1 MVLETSGK
9 FSCLQL
15 PGKGLDYNEALK
27 LKVSQQEHNMKAK
40 NGGNGMTD
48 EQVRHFINRWVHCPV
63 WSVKFYWYNID
74 DRYMPSYELFQDGI
88 DKETSSWSGKGLRF
102 IVNIQR
108 EIVGTESFWKSYMQF
123 IQMYYSV
130 L

>member
-9 FSCLQL
+9 FYCLQL

-63 WSVKFYWYNID
+63 WSIKFYWYNID

-123 IQMYYSV
+123 I
-130 L
+130 